1 MGNEVAYG
9 CGCEYR
15 NFADDGTGRIVDD
28 APAIAQILQEGMS
41 QCCSKFPAEH
51 FLSRL
56 GVHGPS
62 YANSIVHSLPPSS
75 RPLLPARALREGNDP
90 SAVDC
95 AIPNDLCTTMSITA
109 RGESFSSAPALTKS
123 FSSAPAL
130 TKSFSSAPAVLLRS
144 DRKVVLQ

>member
-56 GVHGPS
+56 GVHGRS
-62 YANSIVHSLPPSS
+62 YADSTVHSLPPSL
-75 RPLLPARALREGNDP
+75 RPLLPARALRGSNDP
-90 SAVDC
+90 AAVDC
-95 AIPNDLCTTMSITA
+95 ATPDDLCKTMRFTT
-109 RGESFSSAPALTKS
+109 RGQSFSSV
-123 FSSAPAL
+123 
-130 TKSFSSAPAVLLRS
+130 PAVLLRS
-144 DRKVVLQ
+144 DTQVMHQRRL